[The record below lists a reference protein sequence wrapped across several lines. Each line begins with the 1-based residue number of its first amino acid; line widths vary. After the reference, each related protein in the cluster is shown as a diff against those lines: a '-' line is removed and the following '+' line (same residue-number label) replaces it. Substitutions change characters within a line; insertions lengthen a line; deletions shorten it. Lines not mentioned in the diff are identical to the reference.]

1 MSGWLL
7 QSIFPLS
14 VLFVLLYK
22 SSVLLFSLHVVG
34 LKNQLLSSLIFDNV
48 QVPYFSVTY
57 KDVIFGGTLCG
68 TIYNLSSIFL
78 QIYEGGKGKNGSTVA
93 VSFFNIMQFALLL

>member
-1 MSGWLL
+1 MA
-7 QSIFPLS
+7 
-14 VLFVLLYK
+14 
-22 SSVLLFSLHVVG
+22 SSVHISPFRIIFLYINVVYFFFSLHIVG
-34 LKNQLLSSLIFDNV
+34 LKKQLLSSLIFDHV

-93 VSFFNIMQFALLL
+93 VSFF